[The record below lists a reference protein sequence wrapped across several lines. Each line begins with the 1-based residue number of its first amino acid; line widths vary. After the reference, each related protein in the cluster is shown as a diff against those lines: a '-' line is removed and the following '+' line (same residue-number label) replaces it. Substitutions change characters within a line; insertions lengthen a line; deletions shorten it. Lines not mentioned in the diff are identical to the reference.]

1 MLNFQK
7 PSNYL
12 IILSVIIILLGIFMS
27 YLVRIN
33 VTHLQYNAQLI
44 NETGIIRGSI
54 QRATKLVLADSPDK
68 AKSVINEV
76 DIKIAT
82 ILKEAKCRGELKSFI
97 LKNFNTLNNRWK
109 RLKILLSEYNKEKS
123 EKNLREIINLSEVCW
138 SNADDVVLN
147 IQVMTQVRIGGIR
160 IFYIILGMNI
170 LSAVIV
176 ILLVYLYIKKRLEYE
191 SSHDLLTDI
200 YNKRSFERIIEYT
213 VEHARRYNRP
223 LSLILFDI
231 DHFKNIN
238 DMYGHKTGD
247 KVLEKLAALI
257 KNSIRKCDTFFRVGG
272 EEFAIIC
279 GETTAEDAFKLAEKL
294 RKIVENNNFDDVGRV
309 TISLGIAEMQKGCSI
324 EELYRNADV
333 AMYFAKRNGRNMS
346 KIYSDD
352 INSTFVQK
360 KCVC

>member
-1 MLNFQK
+1 
-7 PSNYL
+7 
-12 IILSVIIILLGIFMS
+12 
-27 YLVRIN
+27 
-33 VTHLQYNAQLI
+33 
-44 NETGIIRGSI
+44 
-54 QRATKLVLADSPDK
+54 
-68 AKSVINEV
+68 
-76 DIKIAT
+76 
-82 ILKEAKCRGELKSFI
+82 
-97 LKNFNTLNNRWK
+97 
-109 RLKILLSEYNKEKS
+109 
-123 EKNLREIINLSEVCW
+123 
-138 SNADDVVLN
+138 
-147 IQVMTQVRIGGIR
+147 
-160 IFYIILGMNI
+160 MNI

-231 DHFKNIN
+231 DRFKNIN

-247 KVLEKLAALI
+247 KVLAKLAALI